1 MVRSSTIISL
11 LSPLCCDNIYPPPLF
26 SFHLEPQ
33 ELELQL
39 RPRTITNI
47 SILPSH
53 KLLQIIVSRLQT
65 PWTLVRYLLHNECI
79 CYATNRNAEK
89 TRTVLG
95 EEEKMWI
102 FTRASN
108 EGSRRFHNHRVKVS
122 YSRLSLMIVAPESQF
137 HVYLPWGQ
145 CLISIV
151 SQ

>member
-1 MVRSSTIISL
+1 M
-11 LSPLCCDNIYPPPLF
+11 LSPDNYNLLRGLRMWSAAPPSSLSSLRCAVTIFILRPLF

-33 ELELQL
+33 ELVLQL

-47 SILPSH
+47 SILRSH

-95 EEEKMWI
+95 EDVDI
-102 FTRASN
+102 
-108 EGSRRFHNHRVKVS
+108 
-122 YSRLSLMIVAPESQF
+122 Y
-137 HVYLPWGQ
+137 
-145 CLISIV
+145 
-151 SQ
+151 